1 MPRTMQSVFLIFLLT
16 ATAASTRPVQAQAL
30 RVIVYDETNTRPL
43 PPRAEAWVR
52 CNGSWWL
59 KRMMG
64 REIMGAETLRICQI
78 GALDSLYIYA
88 DARNGKEIVVPF
100 RVTTSMCRDGCARDA
115 IYLEIS
121 DDSVKVFGPPVAE
134 ATYRR
139 R

>member
-16 ATAASTRPVQAQAL
+16 ATAVLTRPVQAQAL
-30 RVIVYDETNTRPL
+30 RVIVYDDTNRRPL

-64 REIMGAETLRICQI
+64 REIMGAKTLRICQI
-78 GALDSLYIYA
+78 GALDSLYIYP
-88 DARNGKEIVVPF
+88 DTRNGKEIVVPF
-100 RVTTSMCRDGCARDA
+100 RVTTSMCRDGCPRDA
-115 IYLEIS
+115 IHLEIY
-121 DDSVKVFGPPVAE
+121 DDSVKVFGPPVAK